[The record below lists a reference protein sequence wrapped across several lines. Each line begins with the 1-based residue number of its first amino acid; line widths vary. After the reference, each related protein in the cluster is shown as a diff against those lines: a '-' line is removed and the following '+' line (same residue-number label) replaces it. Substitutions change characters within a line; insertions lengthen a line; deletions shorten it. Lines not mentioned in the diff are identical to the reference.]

1 MTQEIIKNEN
11 IKIQQMV
18 ESYLRFRSAT
28 PSEAEKHFDEDSLNA
43 FVEGNLN
50 ARENNMFIGH
60 LADCGFCLHKTA
72 ELAQLQAAFEN
83 DEAVSPVVSAQ
94 PTRISEVMSGL
105 FSRLFGNFEAD
116 QTVFAHEEKKEDKD
130 PSEETSTEDKNSAE

>member
-28 PSEAEKHFDEDSLNA
+28 PNEAEQHFDEDALNA
-43 FVEGNLN
+43 FVEGDLN
-50 ARENNMFIGH
+50 ARENNVFMGH

-72 ELAQLQAAFEN
+72 ELALLQAAFEN
-83 DEAVSPVVSAQ
+83 DEAAAPAVSAQ

-116 QTVFAHEEKKEDKD
+116 QTVFAHSEEKEKEPVDEGSDDQKEK
-130 PSEETSTEDKNSAE
+130 S